1 VIDLST
7 SGFAA
12 GVPVSLLLAPGSALE
27 GFELLAD
34 GRPIWSGE
42 AVVVHASPGR
52 VGCRFTS
59 GLLDLNH
66 LRLGATLD
74 ERVTLLRRQAESLP
88 AEWRASVA
96 DLRQLL
102 DDLKF
107 EMDGLER
114 SAEQD
119 PLRARQDESDLFRN
133 LLRRWGD
140 AYFQA
145 TARLHEMSKP
155 LDKSAAALG
164 KSYAAAML
172 MPLLVA
178 CPFHRRAY
186 EKPLGYAGD
195 YRMMELLFS
204 REHGGEGLFG
214 RFLHTVSQNYTLA
227 RAVRGR
233 EVLMRGA
240 VRAAMEAEGEGPV
253 RILALAAGPA
263 IELRRALEE
272 ATSLARPVELILLDQ
287 DLSAHET
294 AHRHLTR
301 ILLEQHR
308 GVLPVTVSCLHFSV
322 RQLLRPQTP
331 HDIRIVSETL
341 QGLDLVYA
349 AGLFDYLPE
358 PVGRS
363 LAKLLYDRLNPGGR
377 LLLGNLVEAPDTNWI
392 MDYVWLWPL
401 IYRTEET
408 MLALAADI
416 PDAAQVSRETT
427 GYCLFLD
434 VTKTLSR

>member
-1 VIDLST
+1 VDAT
-7 SGFAA
+7 FA
-12 GVPVSLLLAPGSALE
+12 LAPGSALE
-27 GFELLAD
+27 GLELLAD

-42 AVVVHASPGR
+42 AVVVHGSSGR
-52 VGCRFTS
+52 IGCRFTS

-74 ERVTLLRRQAESLP
+74 ERLALLDRQRELLP
-88 AEWRASVA
+88 ADWRAAVA

-107 EMDGLER
+107 EMDGVER
-114 SAEQD
+114 WAEHD
-119 PLRARQDESDLFRN
+119 PLRARQDETDLFRS
-133 LLRRWGD
+133 LLARWGS
-140 AYFQA
+140 AYYQA
-145 TARLHEMSKP
+145 TAHLYEMSKT
-155 LDKSAAALG
+155 LDKNAVALG
-164 KSYAAAML
+164 KSYAASLL

-195 YRMMELLFS
+195 YRMMELLFT
-204 REHGGEGLFG
+204 RELGGEGLFG
-214 RFLHTVSQNYTLA
+214 RFLHSIAQNYTLA
-227 RAVRGR
+227 RAVLGR
-233 EVLMRGA
+233 EVVMRHA
-240 VRAAMEAEGEGPV
+240 VRAAIESKGEGPV
-253 RILALAAGPA
+253 RVLALAAGPA

-272 ATSLARPVELILLDQ
+272 TSTLSRPVELILLDQ

-308 GVLPVTVSCLHFSV
+308 GALPATVTCLHFSV

-331 HDIRIVSETL
+331 HDLHVVHETL
-341 QGLDLVYA
+341 ANLDLVYA

-358 PVGRS
+358 PVARS
-363 LAKLLYDRLNPGGR
+363 LAALLHGRLKPGGR
-377 LLLGNLVEAPDTNWI
+377 LLLGNLVAAPDTTWV

-401 IYRTEET
+401 IYRTDET
-408 MLALAADI
+408 MLRLAEGLPGVASITRD
-416 PDAAQVSRETT
+416 ET
-427 GYCLFLD
+427 GSCIFLD
-434 VTKTLSR
+434 VTKSPSR